1 MNKSKG
7 HLKASTVV
15 KINNLVQS
23 VGWPIVATILGLL
36 LGAVIIILSGYD
48 PLKVYAVMVDKSL
61 LSSYYL
67 FTTLTRAVPVII
79 CAMAACI
86 CWRAGYINLGIQGQM
101 TFGAMAAVLVALYCP
116 GPKFLVMILAILA
129 GGVVGALYAVIPTV
143 LQWKGG
149 LSMVVCTLM
158 LNYVATDIT
167 TYMASFPFK
176 SSTADVIVQQTD
188 MIDEAL
194 RFPRLI
200 QGQTV
205 NISLFIALAVVI
217 GIVFFCNNTV
227 LGYESKMGGFNP
239 HFARYGGTKQVR
251 TMFITMCMA
260 GAVAGLAGICECFG
274 TKYCYTAGM
283 FSSAGYAW
291 TGLQAALIGQLNPVV
306 ATVYAILLTAL
317 DVGGSAIQRNF
328 GVPSQLSDIIKCA
341 ITLFVSVRIVERI
354 EAQKQPK
361 GLSAKTVRNIHQIIS
376 SALKLAVEQR
386 LIARNPA
393 DGCALP
399 KAERKEM
406 QTLPVEQLTSF
417 LREAKDSGVF
427 ALYYID
433 LTTGLR
439 RGELLGLKWSDID
452 LEKGDLRVQR
462 QIGRIDGK
470 IIEMPLKTK
479 NAYRTL
485 PLSADA
491 IDVLMQQRRKTG
503 NSEWVFP
510 SPTGGPM
517 SPDSVLH
524 MLHRVLKRAGL
535 PKVRFHDLRH
545 TFATMALQNGVDIK
559 TVSGMLGHFSA
570 GFTLDTY
577 AHVTTSAKREAA
589 KTMGDILSG
598 AV

>member
-1 MNKSKG
+1 MAKK
-7 HLKASTVV
+7 
-15 KINNLVQS
+15 
-23 VGWPIVATILGLL
+23 
-36 LGAVIIILSGYD
+36 
-48 PLKVYAVMVDKSL
+48 
-61 LSSYYL
+61 
-67 FTTLTRAVPVII
+67 RAN
-79 CAMAACI
+79 
-86 CWRAGYINLGIQGQM
+86 GEG
-101 TFGAMAAVLVALYCP
+101 
-116 GPKFLVMILAILA
+116 
-129 GGVVGALYAVIPTV
+129 
-143 LQWKGG
+143 
-149 LSMVVCTLM
+149 
-158 LNYVATDIT
+158 
-167 TYMASFPFK
+167 
-176 SSTADVIVQQTD
+176 
-188 MIDEAL
+188 
-194 RFPRLI
+194 
-200 QGQTV
+200 
-205 NISLFIALAVVI
+205 NIRKRSD
-217 GIVFFCNNTV
+217 GRWE
-227 LGYESKMGGFNP
+227 G
-239 HFARYGGTKQVR
+239 R
-251 TMFITMCMA
+251 
-260 GAVAGLAGICECFG
+260 
-274 TKYCYTAGM
+274 YTAGHDPV
-283 FSSAGYAW
+283 
-291 TGLQAALIGQLNPVV
+291 TGKRITKNVLGKTQAEVREKLRRTIEETRG
-306 ATVYAILLTAL
+306 L
-317 DVGGSAIQRNF
+317 DVARAGEYTVGQWLEVWFNDYAMLKVRPSSHQTYRGYLDHHIKPYIGNIPLTKLSSLDLQRLYKKL
-328 GVPSQLSDIIKCA
+328 LSDGR
-341 ITLFVSVRIVERI
+341 VDRI
-354 EAQKQPK
+354 ESKKQPK

-376 SALKLAVEQR
+376 SALKLAIEQR

-452 LEKGDLRVQR
+452 LEKGNLRVQR

-545 TFATMALQNGVDIK
+545 TFATLALQNGVDIK

-577 AHVTTSAKREAA
+577 AHVTTAAKREAA
-589 KTMGDILSG
+589 RTMGNILSG